1 MVKWLIRHEVFSHF
15 YRCEPNRS
23 VAYQSIGGA
32 SDAENRRKMAC
43 RGIEDSVGKQQ
54 RTGGLRA
61 RVNDVAVKTLSVNHT
76 AVCNSDDER
85 SAFSILR
92 IELHAC
98 SAQGVQTRRC
108 GKSRNHTGSAE
119 TRMRQTS

>member
-43 RGIEDSVGKQQ
+43 RGMEDSFGKQQ

-61 RVNDVAVKTLSVNHT
+61 RVNDVAVKTLRVNHT
-76 AVCNSDDER
+76 AVCNGEEAG
-85 SAFSILR
+85 SAFS
-92 IELHAC
+92 
-98 SAQGVQTRRC
+98 VRRTE
-108 GKSRNHTGSAE
+108 RRGSG
-119 TRMRQTS
+119 